1 MQDKASAPNDLELRL
16 AALEQFLDAIP
27 GEPTLATIRSILVT
41 LRRHGRDAALRG
53 VDDELVE
60 QIEEACDEIG
70 HALRKLRALALR
82 GDVNEALVQVAA
94 TAEPDGAVPALS

>member
-1 MQDKASAPNDLELRL
+1 
-16 AALEQFLDAIP
+16 
-27 GEPTLATIRSILVT
+27 
-41 LRRHGRDAALRG
+41 

-70 HALRKLRALALR
+70 HALRKLRGLALR

-94 TAEPDGAVPALS
+94 TAERDGAVPALS